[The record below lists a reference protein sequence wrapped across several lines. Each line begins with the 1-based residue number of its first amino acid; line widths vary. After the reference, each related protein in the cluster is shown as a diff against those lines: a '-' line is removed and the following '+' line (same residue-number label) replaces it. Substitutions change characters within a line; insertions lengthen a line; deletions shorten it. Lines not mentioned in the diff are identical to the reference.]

1 VSLPRRPLGGS
12 GLEITTVGFGS
23 WAVGGEGWSHGW
35 GRQDDDASLDAI
47 QHAVDLGVNWIDTAA
62 IYGLGHAEEVV
73 GRAVRALPAADRP
86 LVFTKCGL
94 VWDDADRL
102 KEARQVVTAKTVRD
116 GIEASLRRLRMD
128 YVDLFQIH
136 WPDEEGNPIEDA
148 WAEMVKLRDEGKA
161 LAVGVSNFD
170 MDLLERCEAIGHV
183 DSLQPPFS
191 LIERR
196 AGRELI
202 PWAHQHATG
211 VIVYSPMESGILTDS
226 FGPERVAAMDAGDWR
241 RRESNFNEPDLGRN
255 LSLRDALR
263 PIARRH
269 DASVSAIAIA
279 WVLAW
284 HGVTG
289 AIVGAR
295 SPRQVDGWIGAP
307 DVELNAADLDEIAA
321 GVEQT
326 GAGNGPA
333 VPRRS

>member
-1 VSLPRRPLGGS
+1 MSLPRRPLGGS

-23 WAVGGEGWSHGW
+23 WAVGGGGWAFGW
-35 GRQDDDASLDAI
+35 GPQDDDASLDAI

-73 GRAVRALPAADRP
+73 GRAVWALPAADRP

-94 VWDDADRL
+94 VWDEADRL
-102 KEARQVVTAKTVRD
+102 KAARRIVTAKSVRD

-136 WPDEEGNPIEDA
+136 WPDDEGNPIEEA

-170 MDLLERCEAIGHV
+170 LDMLERCEAVGHV

-191 LIERR
+191 LIDRR

-241 RRESNFNEPDLGRN
+241 RAAGAFNEPELGRN

-269 DASVSAIAIA
+269 GASVSAVAIA

-284 HGVTG
+284 HGVTA

-295 SPRQVDGWIGAP
+295 SPKQVDGWIDAP
-307 DVELNAADLDEIAA
+307 DVSLTEADLAEIAA
-321 GVEQT
+321 AVEQT
-326 GAGNGPA
+326 GAGEGPA

>member
-1 VSLPRRPLGGS
+1 
-12 GLEITTVGFGS
+12 
-23 WAVGGEGWSHGW
+23 
-35 GRQDDDASLDAI
+35 
-47 QHAVDLGVNWIDTAA
+47 
-62 IYGLGHAEEVV
+62 
-73 GRAVRALPAADRP
+73 
-86 LVFTKCGL
+86 VFTKCGL
-94 VWDDADRL
+94 VWDQADRL

-136 WPDEEGNPIEDA
+136 WPDDEGNPIEDA

-170 MDLLERCEAIGHV
+170 LDMLERCEAIGHV
-183 DSLQPPFS
+183 DSVQPPFS
-191 LIERR
+191 LIERS

-202 PWAHQHATG
+202 PWAHRHATG
-211 VIVYSPMESGILTDS
+211 VICYSPMESGILTGS

-241 RRESNFNEPDLGRN
+241 RTAGEFVEPKLGRN

-269 DASVSAIAIA
+269 DASVSAVAIA

-295 SPRQVDGWIGAP
+295 SPK
-307 DVELNAADLDEIAA
+307 IAA
-321 GVEQT
+321 AVEQT
-326 GAGNGPA
+326 GAGKGPA